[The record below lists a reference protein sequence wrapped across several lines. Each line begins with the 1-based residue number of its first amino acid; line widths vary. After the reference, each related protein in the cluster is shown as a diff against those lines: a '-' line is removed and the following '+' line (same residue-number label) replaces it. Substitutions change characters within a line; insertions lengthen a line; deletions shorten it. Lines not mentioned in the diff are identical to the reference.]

1 MSLGLS
7 PMLCLW
13 VCEYNQGL
21 YKAESF
27 VVTWGAK
34 TGRLKNATAMLQ
46 NFLKKPF
53 NRNLLFRK
61 IDQRCKNFYRTLSI
75 YFIDCF
81 FILVSTQKIF
91 ICEDRTKLV
100 VDKGC

>member
-46 NFLKKPF
+46 NFLKNHSLETFCLEKLT
-53 NRNLLFRK
+53 NVVKTSTEL
-61 IDQRCKNFYRTLSI
+61 YR
-75 YFIDCF
+75 
-81 FILVSTQKIF
+81 FILLIASSS
-91 ICEDRTKLV
+91 
-100 VDKGC
+100 